1 MSYLVLARKWRPQ
14 RFADVVG
21 QDHVVHTLQNA
32 LNKGRIAHAFLF
44 TGARGVGKTTAARLL
59 AKALQCAQGP
69 TAEPCGTCRAC
80 LDVTEG
86 RAIDVLEIDGASN
99 RGIDQV
105 RELRD
110 GVRYLPQAA
119 RFKIVIIDEV
129 HMLTVEAFNA
139 LLKTLEEPPAHVKF
153 IFATTEPHKIPITI
167 LSRCQRYDFKRIGPG
182 DIAARLRAI
191 AGTEKIEIDDEALR
205 LIARAAQGS
214 MRDGLSLLDQAVA
227 YTDGE
232 ITAQVAIE
240 ALGVIDRRVVVE
252 IVDAVLGRDP
262 NAALEAVGRA
272 FETGIDLRQ
281 LLGELAEEFRH
292 LVVAQVVKRPEALID
307 LPERELAGVVERSR
321 TVDGADLQRLFAMAT
336 EHVDALARAESPR
349 LVLDVLVA
357 RMASMPPYL
366 SLAELA
372 SLVER
377 IAGGGG
383 ALPGSGHDG
392 SPRGRT
398 PTGGSDDLGRRGAT
412 AAPERPARPAAA
424 TSPRTAATAPAT
436 ARPAGRCEVADEEYA
451 APCAP
456 TLLPDIDP
464 RWQSAVATVRSQH
477 PALASFLE
485 HGLVIG
491 PRDETL
497 VLRFEQTF
505 YADAVRDQDNLK
517 TVCAA
522 VAEQFANV
530 RRVQIEVGPI
540 ARHGSQV
547 SIAEA
552 EAKIAEQRRSTR
564 ESEALNSPTVKL
576 AVEIFGGT
584 VLQVKEA

>member
-21 QDHVVHTLQNA
+21 QNHVVHTLQNA
-32 LNKGRIAHAFLF
+32 LGKGRIAHAFLF

-59 AKALQCAQGP
+59 AKALQCSKGP
-69 TAEPCGTCRAC
+69 ATEPCGTCQAC
-80 LDVTEG
+80 LDVAEG

-110 GVRYLPQAA
+110 SVRYLPQAA

-182 DIAARLRAI
+182 DITDQLRAI
-191 AGTEKIEIDDEALR
+191 AKAEQIEIDEDAR
-205 LIARAAQGS
+205 HLIARAAQGS
-214 MRDGLSLLDQAVA
+214 MRDALSLLDQAIA
-227 YTDGE
+227 FTDGA

-240 ALGVIDRRVVVE
+240 ALGVIDRKVVVE
-252 IVDAVLGRDP
+252 IIDAVLGRDP

-272 FETGIDLRQ
+272 FEAGFDLRQ
-281 LLGELAEEFRH
+281 LLGELGEEFRN
-292 LVVAQVVKRPEALID
+292 LVVAQVVKQPTALID
-307 LPERELAGVVERSR
+307 LPEREVAGVVERSQR
-321 TVDGADLQRLFAMAT
+321 VDAADLQRLFAMAT
-336 EHVDALARAESPR
+336 EHVDVLARAESPR

-357 RMASMPPYL
+357 RMAAMPPYR
-366 SLAELA
+366 SLAELSA
-372 SLVER
+372 LVER
-377 IAGGGG
+377 LAGG
-383 ALPGSGHDG
+383 SG
-392 SPRGRT
+392 PA
-398 PTGGSDDLGRRGAT
+398 PTGGFDSGNRGRAAGSGGDDRSRRNAAPMARPT
-412 AAPERPARPAAA
+412 AAP
-424 TSPRTAATAPAT
+424 APAQS
-436 ARPAGRCEVADEEYA
+436 PATTRAVDRSSEVADEELA
-451 APCAP
+451 APAAP
-456 TLLPDIDP
+456 TLLSGIDP
-464 RWQSAVATVRSQH
+464 RWQSTVAAVRSQH

-485 HGLVIG
+485 HGLVLG
-491 PRDETL
+491 PADGVLT
-497 VLRFEQTF
+497 LRFEQAF
-505 YADAVRDQDNLK
+505 YADAVKDGDNFK
-517 TVCAA
+517 HVTAA
-522 VAEQFANV
+522 VLDQFANTQ
-530 RRVQIEVGPI
+530 RVQIEVGPV
-540 ARHGSQV
+540 ARQGNQR

-552 EAKIAEQRRSTR
+552 EAQIAENRRSTR